1 MQRTRLARPAIQI
14 IQNIV
19 NSPQINVTCFC
30 VAKIVLMSA
39 WPERRRPDSVF
50 PQTAGRCCSTKAA
63 AILSRHEKDSRLLWI
78 FHKRTLT
85 LMITNI
91 IFMISHH
98 CQSGSSHRS
107 GVQYWCFVDNLAAY
121 MRIDIGI
128 FLCLLVCMS
137 ARVRSYWVEACVRQ
151 WKCGGAVRGADPTL
165 CRGIL
170 NNFVTQG
177 LQMMMLVLFFSDL

>member
-1 MQRTRLARPAIQI
+1 MLRTRPALPAIQI

-39 WPERRRPDSVF
+39 WPQRRRPDSVF
-50 PQTAGRCCSTKAA
+50 PQTAGHRCSTKAA
-63 AILSRHEKDSRLLWI
+63 AILSSHEKDMCLIWI

-91 IFMISHH
+91 IFITSHH

-107 GVQYWCFVDNLAAY
+107 GVQYCFVDNLPAY

-128 FLCLLVCMS
+128 YLCSCVCP
-137 ARVRSYWVEACVRQ
+137 RVCVHIESKPV
-151 WKCGGAVRGADPTL
+151 WGSGNVRRCPWCWSHSL
-165 CRGIL
+165 PW
-170 NNFVTQG
+170 NFK
-177 LQMMMLVLFFSDL
+177 

>member
-1 MQRTRLARPAIQI
+1 MQRTRPALPAIQI
-14 IQNIV
+14 IQNIL

-39 WPERRRPDSVF
+39 WPQRRRPDSVF
-50 PQTAGRCCSTKAA
+50 PQTAGHRCSTKAA
-63 AILSRHEKDSRLLWI
+63 AILSSHEKDMCLIWI

-91 IFMISHH
+91 IFITSHH

-107 GVQYWCFVDNLAAY
+107 GVQYWCFVDNLPAY

-151 WKCGGAVRGADPTL
+151 WKCEALSV
-165 CRGIL
+165 
-170 NNFVTQG
+170 
-177 LQMMMLVLFFSDL
+177 VLIPLFAMEF